1 MRKLLKSSIFIG
13 LYLFLCGAYAQEKV
27 TEFSYDELG
36 RLNTVKDSVNGD
48 RTYTYD
54 AAGNRINVAVAS
66 VSSASSSSTACAAL
80 ALKVEAESYSA
91 MFGVQAE
98 PTKDI
103 GGGSNLG
110 YMHPGDWM
118 SYGNS
123 TVNVVATGTYRIT
136 FRVASPAP
144 GGGVFR
150 FHELDGSKEYGT
162 VVVPVTGGVQV
173 WADAT
178 LDVTLS
184 AGVHTFGITVL
195 TRGGGFNLNWFKVE
209 SLCSSSSSSVLL
221 SSSSLSSLRS
231 SSSVSLNSSSL
242 RSSSLSS
249 LQSSSSVSLSSSS
262 LSSLRSSSSVSLSSS
277 SLSSLRSSSSSSS
290 SSVDSQKP
298 SAPGVPVIGPITAL
312 SATAGWSTATDNV
325 AVTGYEYSL
334 DSGATWKSAGA
345 SLSANLTSLSP
356 ETNYTIQVRAFD
368 AVGNRGAFS
377 ETSFKTL
384 QVAPPGAVTIGAIT
398 ATSATASWAASST
411 QGVTYEYT
419 SNGGATWSPVS
430 EPTVTLLNLTPNT
443 TYPFTVRA
451 VYYSS
456 SLNKV
461 WRSTDSSANF
471 TTLPYDVAP
480 PGAVTISS
488 ITTTTA
494 TASWGASATLG
505 VTYQYQL
512 YAGGNWNPV
521 STATSVNLTVLNSN
535 SGYNFCVMASIGGK
549 NSAPTCKTFSTLAPT
564 VQPTGTPSFT
574 SITATSAA
582 VSWGP
587 SSTSSATYE
596 WTIDNW
602 ATTITNTGFPYGT
615 NWNLT
620 NLTPSSNYTFRV
632 RAVKDNVRSSES
644 TNNFRTADVGVPG
657 APSFSN
663 ITSSSVTATWGQS
676 ATLNATYEWSID
688 NIRWNQTSSTSVP
701 VSGLAS
707 ATGYTF
713 YVKAIV
719 SGVRSGASSAPFTTL
734 NTVVSDPGK
743 PVFSNK
749 TTTSVTVNWTPS
761 ATSGATYEWT
771 IDGGVKWNT
780 ASSSPVTVSGLTPYT
795 GYTFAVKALYGGIRS
810 GASSDLF
817 TTLPVPLTMVGALSL
832 SASSTSMYLQWDA
845 ATGNPGPTQY
855 EYSFT
860 NSNPWYSVGTARQVT
875 VTGLTANTSY
885 TFYVRAIN
893 ALGES
898 NSISGTKS
906 TTPPPLA
913 RPDNA
918 NCDQKWG
925 AGAWQG
931 TWNAVPGAHHYV
943 FKAMNKAEVTVFGT
957 DTGSTPIQQSTKPC
971 VWVQAC
977 DVNGNCGPQTYF
989 P

>member
-231 SSSVSLNSSSL
+231 SSSVSLNSSSS
-242 RSSSLSS
+242 R
-249 LQSSSSVSLSSSS
+249 SSS

-298 SAPGVPVIGPITAL
+298 SAPGVPVIDSITAVA
-312 SATAGWSTATDNV
+312 ATARWSAATDNV

-334 DSGATWKSAGA
+334 DGGATWKSAGA
-345 SLSANLTSLSP
+345 SLLANLTSLSP

-368 AVGNRGAFS
+368 GVGNRGAFS

-398 ATSATASWAASST
+398 TTS
-411 QGVTYEYT
+411 
-419 SNGGATWSPVS
+419 
-430 EPTVTLLNLTPNT
+430 
-443 TYPFTVRA
+443 
-451 VYYSS
+451 
-456 SLNKV
+456 
-461 WRSTDSSANF
+461 
-471 TTLPYDVAP
+471 
-480 PGAVTISS
+480 
-488 ITTTTA
+488 A
-494 TASWGASATLG
+494 TASWGASATPG

-521 STATSVNLTVLNSN
+521 SIATSVDLTVLNSN
-535 SGYNFCVMASIGGK
+535 SGYNFCVMASTGGK

-663 ITSSSVTATWGQS
+663 ITSSSVNVTWGQS

-761 ATSGATYEWT
+761 ATLGATYEWT

-845 ATGNPGPTQY
+845 ATGNPGPTHY

-875 VTGLTANTSY
+875 VPGLTANTSY

-898 NSISGTKS
+898 ASIYATKS
-906 TTPPPLA
+906 TTALPPAAPSGVQCNQVWVS
-913 RPDNA
+913 NA
-918 NCDQKWG
+918 WK
-925 AGAWQG
+925 G
-931 TWNAVPGAHHYV
+931 TWTLDPSVHHYV
-943 FKAMNKAEVTVFGT
+943 FRLGDNYISSYTPDEPNGAVRIYGNATPVYTVNT
-957 DTGSTPIQQSTKPC
+957 STKPC
-971 VWVQAC
+971 KWVMAC
-977 DVNGNCGPQTYF
+977 NVDNVCSAQTNF
-989 P
+989 